1 MSGHE
6 DKAPEVTPA
15 KRQPRTPRL
24 LSVGAVALVVAI
36 GVEGVWHRQSQ
47 QKAVAAWTDA
57 AAIPTVDLVHP
68 TRGEPPQRVVLPG
81 DIHAWYE
88 APIYA
93 RVDGYL
99 KDWYFDFGAQV
110 KKGDVLAEIDTPEI
124 DAQLAAAKAKLTA
137 ATAAVKVRDAE
148 AQFAKTTYERW
159 RDSPRGVVSVQEQ
172 EAKQAEYESN
182 TARLDAAKA
191 AMAVAH
197 ADVDRLESL
206 ENFKQVIA
214 PFDGVVTARETD
226 IGALINAGSNGT
238 ARELFSVADIHK
250 VRIYVKVPQ
259 RLTGNIHQGLTA
271 ELRLPQYPGK
281 VFTAKT
287 TTTSHSVNT
296 SSRTLLVELE
306 ADNPD
311 GLLQPGTY
319 VEAELNVPSDPN
331 TVLIPSSAI
340 LFRQHGLEVAVV
352 GTDDKVT
359 LKKISLGR
367 NRGVQVEVTD
377 GLKPSDRVVDSPPD
391 SLGSDDLVRIAGH
404 PVPGNPP
411 DGLQKKAQLTGAS
424 SYGAK

>member
-1 MSGHE
+1 VSEHE
-6 DKAPEVTPA
+6 DQAPGSIAA
-15 KRQPRTPRL
+15 KRQPRKMPRL
-24 LSVGAVALVVAI
+24 LSVSAVALVIAV
-36 GVEGVWHRQSQ
+36 GFEGIWHRHSQ
-47 QKAVAAWTDA
+47 EKAVAAWTDA
-57 AAIPTVDLVHP
+57 AAIPTVDIVHP
-68 TRGEPPQRVVLPG
+68 TKDAPGQQVVLPG

-93 RVDGYL
+93 RVNGYL

-110 KKGDVLAEIDTPEI
+110 KKGQVLADIETPEI
-124 DAQLAAAKAKLTA
+124 DAQLTAAKAKLNA
-137 ATAAVKVRDAE
+137 ASAAVKVRDAE
-148 AQFAKTTYERW
+148 AQFAKTTYARW
-159 RDSPRGVVSVQEQ
+159 RNSPRGVVSIQEQ
-172 EAKQAEYESN
+172 EAKRADYESSI
-182 TARLDAAKA
+182 ARLNAAKA
-191 AMAVAH
+191 DMAMAQ

-206 ENFKQVIA
+206 QGFKQVVA

-259 RLTGNIHQGLTA
+259 RLTGNIHPGLTA

-281 VFTAKT
+281 VFTAKA
-287 TTTSHSVNT
+287 TTTSRSVNT
-296 SSRTLLVELE
+296 SSRTLLLELQ

-319 VEAELNVPSDPN
+319 VEAQLNLPSDPN

-352 GTDDKVT
+352 GDDDKVT

-367 NRGVQVEVTD
+367 NLGVQAEVTN
-377 GLKPSDRVVDSPPD
+377 GLVLSDRVVDSPPD
-391 SLGSDDLVRIAGH
+391 SLGSGDIVRIAGR
-404 PVPGNPP
+404 PAPGNPP
-411 DGLQKKAQLTGAS
+411 NGSEKEAEAN
-424 SYGAK
+424 